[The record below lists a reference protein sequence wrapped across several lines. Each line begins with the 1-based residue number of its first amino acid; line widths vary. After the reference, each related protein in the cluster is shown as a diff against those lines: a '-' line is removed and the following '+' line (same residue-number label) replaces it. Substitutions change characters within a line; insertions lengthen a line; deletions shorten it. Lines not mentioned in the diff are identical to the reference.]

1 MHKAISKYGLAAHLA
16 LLAVAPLFLFPFCG
30 DVWTARTV
38 IWLSLIAACWMVL
51 EPSRRADETLHDARF
66 RVASSIALDP
76 LFWFSIVLVVIAAV
90 RWLNGGIGMVY
101 DAEKSAWSLSEAH
114 IPFLPG
120 ATDDSGYL
128 PFAGVVGVAVLMQA
142 GRHALG
148 KSARVCFL
156 FVVALLAGM
165 AAVVAGLACVFEN
178 PVALRYAA
186 CSTVDATYPGVAFGL
201 CFMGSMVAIAGAFE
215 RKWNRAMPLLALAV
229 GGTAVGLYLFSS
241 DIMIVVH
248 AACAV
253 VVALGA
259 LAYAHHRMGGLVVPK
274 CLAFLLVAAIPPVLF
289 VMGVVPESIKAQK
302 LALLFGEEGARL
314 FPDGF
319 FELRSALS
327 GIAEKTWKENPWL
340 GTGFGTFGLDIRFNA
355 SEADWAVF
363 ASNQTGALNGW
374 MQMLAERGIAGTV
387 FFIAPLLFLV
397 WTYVL
402 RAFCAVAD
410 ILSKSRRSLGAF
422 VFHPACVLGPVAVV
436 AVAVCGFFDHSFW
449 RSETTML
456 VAAMLAMAGSAFPVP
471 KKTDDDTLT
480 EK

>member
-1 MHKAISKYGLAAHLA
+1 MQKAISKYGLAAHLA

-30 DVWTARTV
+30 DVWTARAV
-38 IWLSLIAACWMVL
+38 IWLSLIAAAWTVL

-76 LFWFSIVLVVIAAV
+76 LFWFSIVLVLIAAV

-101 DAEKSAWSLSEAH
+101 DAEKSVWSLSEAQ

-128 PFAGVVGVAVLMQA
+128 PFAAVVGVAVLIQA

-156 FVVALLAGM
+156 FVAALLSGL

-178 PVALRYAA
+178 PVALRYAT

-215 RKWNRAMPLLALAV
+215 RKWTSAMPLLAIAV
-229 GGTAVGLYLFSS
+229 GGTAVGLYLFSP
-241 DIMIVVH
+241 DMVIVVH

-253 VVALGA
+253 VVVACA
-259 LAYAHHRMGGLVVPK
+259 LAYAHRRLGGLVVPK
-274 CLAFLLVAAIPPVLF
+274 CLAFMLVAAIPPVLF
-289 VMGVVPESIKAQK
+289 VMGVIPESIKAQK
-302 LALLFGEEGARL
+302 LALLFSEEGARL

-327 GIAEKTWKENPWL
+327 GIAEKVWKENPWL
-340 GTGFGTFGLDIRFNA
+340 GTGLGTFGLDIRFNA
-355 SEADWAVF
+355 TEADWAVF

-374 MQMLAERGIAGTV
+374 MQMLAERGIAGVV
-387 FFIAPLLFLV
+387 FFVTPMLFLL

-402 RAFCAVAD
+402 RAFHAVSD
-410 ILSKSRRSLGAF
+410 ILSKSRRSFGAL
-422 VFHPACVLGPVAVV
+422 VFHPVCALGPVAVA
-436 AVAVCGFFDHSFW
+436 AVAACGFYDHSFW
-449 RSETTML
+449 RSETMML
-456 VAAMLAMAGSAFPVP
+456 VAAIFAMAGSAFPAS

>member
-30 DVWTARTV
+30 DVWTARAV
-38 IWLSLIAACWMVL
+38 IWLSLIAAAWTVL

-76 LFWFSIVLVVIAAV
+76 LFWFSIVLVLIAAV

-101 DAEKSAWSLSEAH
+101 DAEKSVWSLSEAR

-128 PFAGVVGVAVLMQA
+128 PFAAVVGVAVLIQA

-156 FVVALLAGM
+156 FVAALLSGL

-178 PVALRYAA
+178 PVALRYAT

-215 RKWNRAMPLLALAV
+215 RKWTSAMPLLAIAV
-229 GGTAVGLYLFSS
+229 GGTAVGLYLFSP
-241 DIMIVVH
+241 DMVIVVH

-253 VVALGA
+253 VVVACA
-259 LAYAHHRMGGLVVPK
+259 LAYAHRRLGGLVVPK
-274 CLAFLLVAAIPPVLF
+274 CLAFMLVAAIPPVLF
-289 VMGVVPESIKAQK
+289 VMGVIPESIKAQK
-302 LALLFGEEGARL
+302 LALLFSEEGARL

-327 GIAEKTWKENPWL
+327 GIAEKVWKENPWL
-340 GTGFGTFGLDIRFNA
+340 GTGLGTFGIDIRFNA
-355 SEADWAVF
+355 TEADWAVF

-374 MQMLAERGIAGTV
+374 MQMLAERGIAGVV
-387 FFIAPLLFLV
+387 FFVTPMLFLL

-402 RAFCAVAD
+402 RAFHAVSD
-410 ILSKSRRSLGAF
+410 ILSKSRRSFGAL
-422 VFHPACVLGPVAVV
+422 VFHPVCALGPVAVA
-436 AVAVCGFFDHSFW
+436 AVAACGFYDHSFW
-449 RSETTML
+449 RSETMML
-456 VAAMLAMAGSAFPVP
+456 VAAIFAMAGSAFPAS

>member
-30 DVWTARTV
+30 DVWTARAV
-38 IWLSLIAACWMVL
+38 IWLSLIAAAWTVL

-76 LFWFSIVLVVIAAV
+76 LFWFSIVLVLIAAV

-101 DAEKSAWSLSEAH
+101 DAEKSVWSLSEAQ

-128 PFAGVVGVAVLMQA
+128 PFAAVVGVAVLIQA

-156 FVVALLAGM
+156 FVAALLSGL

-178 PVALRYAA
+178 PVALRYAT

-215 RKWNRAMPLLALAV
+215 RKWTSAMPLLAIAV
-229 GGTAVGLYLFSS
+229 GGTAVGLYLFSP
-241 DIMIVVH
+241 DMVIVVH

-253 VVALGA
+253 VVVACA
-259 LAYAHHRMGGLVVPK
+259 LAYAHRRLGGLVVPK
-274 CLAFLLVAAIPPVLF
+274 CLAFMLVAAIPPVLF
-289 VMGVVPESIKAQK
+289 VMGVIPESIKAQK
-302 LALLFGEEGARL
+302 LALLFSEEGARL

-327 GIAEKTWKENPWL
+327 GIAEKVWKENPWL
-340 GTGFGTFGLDIRFNA
+340 GTGLGTFGLDIRFNA
-355 SEADWAVF
+355 TEADWAVF

-374 MQMLAERGIAGTV
+374 MQMLAERGIAGVV
-387 FFIAPLLFLV
+387 FFVTPMLFLL

-402 RAFCAVAD
+402 RAFHAVSD
-410 ILSKSRRSLGAF
+410 ILSKSRRSFGAL
-422 VFHPACVLGPVAVV
+422 VFHPVCALGPVAVA
-436 AVAVCGFFDHSFW
+436 AVAACGFYDHSFW
-449 RSETTML
+449 RSETMML
-456 VAAMLAMAGSAFPVP
+456 VAAIFAMAGSAFPAS

>member
-30 DVWTARTV
+30 DVWTARAV
-38 IWLSLIAACWMVL
+38 IWLSLIAAAWTVL

-76 LFWFSIVLVVIAAV
+76 LFWFSIVLVLIAAV

-101 DAEKSAWSLSEAH
+101 DAEKSVWSLSEAR

-128 PFAGVVGVAVLMQA
+128 PFAAVVGVAVLIQA

-156 FVVALLAGM
+156 FVAALLSGL

-178 PVALRYAA
+178 PVALRYAT

-215 RKWNRAMPLLALAV
+215 RKWTSAMPLLAIAV
-229 GGTAVGLYLFSS
+229 GGTAVGLYLFSP
-241 DIMIVVH
+241 DMVIVVH

-253 VVALGA
+253 VVVACA
-259 LAYAHHRMGGLVVPK
+259 LAYAHRRLGGLVVPK
-274 CLAFLLVAAIPPVLF
+274 CLAFMLVAAIPPVLF
-289 VMGVVPESIKAQK
+289 VMGVIPESIKAQK
-302 LALLFGEEGARL
+302 LALLFSEEGARL

-327 GIAEKTWKENPWL
+327 GIAEKVWKENPWL
-340 GTGFGTFGLDIRFNA
+340 GTGLGTFGIDIRFNA
-355 SEADWAVF
+355 TEADWAVF

-374 MQMLAERGIAGTV
+374 MQMLAERGIVGVV
-387 FFIAPLLFLV
+387 FFVAPVLFLL

-402 RAFCAVAD
+402 RAFHAVSA
-410 ILSKSRRSLGAF
+410 ILSKSRRSFGAL
-422 VFHPACVLGPVAVV
+422 VFHPVCALGPVAVA
-436 AVAVCGFFDHSFW
+436 AVAACGFYDHSFW
-449 RSETTML
+449 RSETMML
-456 VAAMLAMAGSAFPVP
+456 VAAIFAMAGSAFPAS

>member
-30 DVWTARTV
+30 DVWTARAV
-38 IWLSLIAACWMVL
+38 IWLSLIAAAWTVL

-76 LFWFSIVLVVIAAV
+76 LFWFSIVLVLIAAV

-101 DAEKSAWSLSEAH
+101 DAEKSVWSLSEAQ

-128 PFAGVVGVAVLMQA
+128 PFAAVVGVAVLIQA

-156 FVVALLAGM
+156 FVAALLSGL

-178 PVALRYAA
+178 PVALRYAT

-215 RKWNRAMPLLALAV
+215 RKWTSAMPLLAIAV
-229 GGTAVGLYLFSS
+229 GGTAVGLYLFSP
-241 DIMIVVH
+241 DMVIVVH

-253 VVALGA
+253 VVVACA
-259 LAYAHHRMGGLVVPK
+259 LAYAHRRLGGLVVPK
-274 CLAFLLVAAIPPVLF
+274 CLAFMLVAAIPPVLF
-289 VMGVVPESIKAQK
+289 VMGVIPESIKAQK
-302 LALLFGEEGARL
+302 LALLFSEEGARL

-327 GIAEKTWKENPWL
+327 GIAEKVWKENPWL
-340 GTGFGTFGLDIRFNA
+340 GTGLGTFGLDIRFNA
-355 SEADWAVF
+355 TEADWAVF

-374 MQMLAERGIAGTV
+374 MQMLAERGIAGVV
-387 FFIAPLLFLV
+387 FFVTPMLFLL

-402 RAFCAVAD
+402 RASHAVSD
-410 ILSKSRRSLGAF
+410 ILSKSRRSFGAL
-422 VFHPACVLGPVAVV
+422 VFHPVCALGPVAVA
-436 AVAVCGFFDHSFW
+436 AVAACGFYDHSFW
-449 RSETTML
+449 RSETMML
-456 VAAMLAMAGSAFPVP
+456 VAAIFAMAGSAFPAS